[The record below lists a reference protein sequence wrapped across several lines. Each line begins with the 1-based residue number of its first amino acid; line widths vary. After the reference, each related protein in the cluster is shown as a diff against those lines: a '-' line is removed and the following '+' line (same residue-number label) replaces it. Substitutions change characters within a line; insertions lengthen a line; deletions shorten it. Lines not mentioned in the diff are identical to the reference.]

1 MLQLS
6 RDNLMLQLS
15 QDNYKYGEQTLPS
28 EFWAIFEALRLFTTT
43 QIIFYLFPLGL
54 RILKWGE
61 TSLYLDLELFLED
74 KVQYENSRNPDFFL
88 FQTKS
93 QH

>member
-1 MLQLS
+1 MKTQEIL
-6 RDNLMLQLS
+6 
-15 QDNYKYGEQTLPS
+15 KYFYLCIYRCGQQTLPS
-28 EFWAIFEALRLFTTT
+28 DFRAIFEALRLFTTT